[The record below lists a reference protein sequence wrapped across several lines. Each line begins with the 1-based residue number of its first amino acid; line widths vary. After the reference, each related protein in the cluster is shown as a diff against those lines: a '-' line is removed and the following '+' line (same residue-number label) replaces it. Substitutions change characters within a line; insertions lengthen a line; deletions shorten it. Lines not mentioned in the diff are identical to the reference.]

1 MQFSW
6 GWCVATHRSGEPTVR
21 VVVLVIGLVVVV
33 VVVVMVGVVVM
44 AATGQRT
51 LI

>member
-21 VVVLVIGLVVVV
+21 MVVLVIGLVVVA
-33 VVVVMVGVVVM
+33 VVVMVGVVVM

>member
-33 VVVVMVGVVVM
+33 VMVGVVVM

>member
-21 VVVLVIGLVVVV
+21 VVVLVIGLEVV

>member
-21 VVVLVIGLVVVV
+21 VVVLVVGLLVVV

>member
-33 VVVVMVGVVVM
+33 VVVMVGVVMM

>member
-21 VVVLVIGLVVVV
+21 MVVLVIGLVVV

>member
-6 GWCVATHRSGEPTVR
+6 EWCVATHRSGEPTVR

-33 VVVVMVGVVVM
+33 VVMVGVVVM
-44 AATGQRT
+44 EATGQRT

>member
-33 VVVVMVGVVVM
+33 VVVMMVGVVVM

>member
-33 VVVVMVGVVVM
+33 VVMVGVVVM

>member
-21 VVVLVIGLVVVV
+21 MVVLVVGLLAVVVM
-33 VVVVMVGVVVM
+33 VMVGVVVM

>member
-33 VVVVMVGVVVM
+33 VVMVGVEVM
-44 AATGQRT
+44 EATGQRT

>member
-33 VVVVMVGVVVM
+33 VVVVMV
-44 AATGQRT
+44 
-51 LI
+51 

>member
-33 VVVVMVGVVVM
+33 VVVMVGVVVM